1 MGVHGGPDI
10 ITDGLVLSLD
20 AADKNSY
27 PGSGTT
33 WSDLSGNNLNG
44 TITNATFSST
54 AGGGT
59 LVFDG
64 SGDSVS
70 LPASSILDV
79 TDLTICSWNYSTE
92 YDADMFMF
100 EKTTNGVVNTQYS
113 LFFYSGGTNTHIIF
127 RTYGLSAVDLS
138 AVDHA
143 NAPVDGQWNHIV
155 ATYDAVAD
163 VKKIYCNGVE
173 IASASSITGT
183 LVTNPAGTSIIGT
196 YGGGSGYPFDGNIA
210 ITMVYNKALSA
221 KEVSQN
227 FNAQRSRFGA

>member
-1 MGVHGGPDI
+1 MAQHYGPNI
-10 ITDGLVLSLD
+10 VTDGLVLCLD

-64 SGDSVS
+64 SGDYVI
-70 LPASSILDV
+70 LPASSILDIQDM
-79 TDLTICSWNYSTE
+79 TMCSWNYSTE
-92 YDADMFMF
+92 YDANMFMF
-100 EKTTNGVVNTQYS
+100 EKTTNGGVNTQYS
-113 LFFYSGGTNTHIIF
+113 LFYNAGGSGHQIYW
-127 RTYGLSAVDLS
+127 RTIGLSAEDLI
-138 AVDHA
+138 VTDHV
-143 NAPVDGQWNHIV
+143 NGPVSGKWNYIV
-155 ATYDAVAD
+155 ATYDSSANT
-163 VKKIYCNGVE
+163 KKIYSNGVE

-183 LVTNPAGTSIIGT
+183 INTNPAGTSWIGT

-210 ITMVYNKALSA
+210 ITMVYNRVLSA
-221 KEVSQN
+221 
-227 FNAQRSRFGA
+227 